1 MAPIACMLTRL
12 RVEPAAPLIA
22 LKKGKV
28 DIAYALN
35 CDIGRAALHNPQLTL
50 AQAIGQE
57 IPWRT
62 HSLFPAL
69 KIALA

>member
-1 MAPIACMLTRL
+1 MLTRL

-50 AQAIGQE
+50 AQAIRQE
-57 IPWRT
+57 IP
-62 HSLFPAL
+62 
-69 KIALA
+69 